1 MGKFINPFTDFGFK
15 HIFGRE
21 MDKDILIEFLNDL
34 LEGEHTIKDLRI
46 MNNERLPETEQGRKV
61 IFDIHCETDKGERI
75 IIEMQNREQPHF
87 KDRALYYLSH
97 SVVEQGIKGTWDYE
111 LAAVYGVFFLNFTL
125 DEKNRPNNNRN
136 EGKFRRDIVLADR
149 ETGQVFNPKFRQ
161 IYIELPRFNKEEEE
175 CETDF
180 ERWIYVLKNMETFQR
195 LPFKARKSVFEKLEQ
210 IVDIAS
216 LSKEDRMKYDESIK
230 VYRDHLAVLDF
241 AKQEGLELGMRQ
253 GRAEGMA
260 KGIAE
265 GIEQGMV
272 KGIEQGIAKGIE
284 QGKNEGEM
292 NERLKN
298 ARRMKTKGYPIDDI
312 ADITGLSAEEINSL

>member
-34 LEGEHTIKDLRI
+34 LEGEYTIMDLRI

-125 DEKNRPNNNRN
+125 DEENGPDKNGK
-136 EGKFRRDIVLADR
+136 EGKFRRDIILADR
-149 ETGQVFNPKFRQ
+149 ENGQVFNPKFRQ

-180 ERWIYVLKNMETFQR
+180 ERWIYVLKHMDTLDR
-195 LPFKARKSVFEKLEQ
+195 MPFKARKAIFERLERIGSMANLTPKQ
-210 IVDIAS
+210 RAQYEAEWKMYND
-216 LSKEDRMKYDESIK
+216 Y
-230 VYRDHLAVLDF
+230 YNTLDF
-241 AKQEGLELGMRQ
+241 AVEKGMKKGMEEGMEKGLQEGLQKGLQKGK
-253 GRAEGMA
+253 AEG
-260 KGIAE
+260 KAE
-265 GIEQGMV
+265 GRQEEKHSIALNLKKLGVSIEQ
-272 KGIEQGIAKGIE
+272 IAF
-284 QGKNEGEM
+284 
-292 NERLKN
+292 
-298 ARRMKTKGYPIDDI
+298 A
-312 ADITGLSAEEINSL
+312 TGLSIEEIEKL

>member
-34 LEGEHTIKDLRI
+34 LEGEHTIMDLRI

-111 LAAVYGVFFLNFTL
+111 LAAVYGVFFLNFPL
-125 DEKNRPNNNRN
+125 DEENRPNNNRN

-180 ERWIYVLKNMETFQR
+180 ERWIYVLKHMDTLDR
-195 LPFKARKSVFEKLEQ
+195 MPFKARKAIFERLERIGSMANLTPKQ
-210 IVDIAS
+210 RAQYEAEWKMYND
-216 LSKEDRMKYDESIK
+216 Y
-230 VYRDHLAVLDF
+230 YNTLDF
-241 AKQEGLELGMRQ
+241 AVEKGMKKGMEEGMEKGLQKGK
-253 GRAEGMA
+253 AEG
-260 KGIAE
+260 KAE
-265 GIEQGMV
+265 GRQEEKHSIALNLKKLGVSIEQ
-272 KGIEQGIAKGIE
+272 IAF
-284 QGKNEGEM
+284 
-292 NERLKN
+292 
-298 ARRMKTKGYPIDDI
+298 A
-312 ADITGLSAEEINSL
+312 TGLSIEEIEKL

>member
-34 LEGEHTIKDLRI
+34 LEGEHTIMDLRI

-180 ERWIYVLKNMETFQR
+180 ERWIYVLKHMDTLDR
-195 LPFKARKSVFEKLEQ
+195 MPFKARKAIF
-210 IVDIAS
+210 
-216 LSKEDRMKYDESIK
+216 
-230 VYRDHLAVLDF
+230 
-241 AKQEGLELGMRQ
+241 
-253 GRAEGMA
+253 
-260 KGIAE
+260 
-265 GIEQGMV
+265 
-272 KGIEQGIAKGIE
+272 
-284 QGKNEGEM
+284 
-292 NERLKN
+292 
-298 ARRMKTKGYPIDDI
+298 
-312 ADITGLSAEEINSL
+312 

>member
-34 LEGEHTIKDLRI
+34 LEGEHTIMDLRI

-111 LAAVYGVFFLNFTL
+111 LAAVYGVFFLNFPL
-125 DEKNRPNNNRN
+125 DEENRPNNNRN

-149 ETGQVFNPKFRQ
+149 ENGQVFNPKFRQ

-180 ERWIYVLKNMETFQR
+180 ERWIYILKNMETLNR
-195 LPFKARKSVFEKLEQ
+195 LPFKARKAVFEKLEK

-216 LSKEDRMKYDESIK
+216 LSKEERMKYDESIK
-230 VYRDHLAVLDF
+230 VYRDNLATISF
-241 AKQEGLELGMRQ
+241 AENKGLKRGREEGL
-253 GRAEGMA
+253 
-260 KGIAE
+260 KE
-265 GIEQGMV
+265 GIEKGLKEGRKEGRKEGILSVARNLRSGGMSV
-272 KGIEQGIAKGIE
+272 EAIA
-284 QGKNEGEM
+284 
-292 NERLKN
+292 
-298 ARRMKTKGYPIDDI
+298 A
-312 ADITGLSAEEINSL
+312 ATGLSIEEIEQLD

>member
-34 LEGEHTIKDLRI
+34 LEGEHTIMDLRI

-125 DEKNRPNNNRN
+125 DEENRPNNNRN

-149 ETGQVFNPKFRQ
+149 ENGQVFNPKFRQ

-180 ERWIYVLKNMETFQR
+180 ERWIYVLKHMDTLDRIPKQR
-195 LPFKARKSVFEKLEQ
+195 AQYEAEWKMYN
-210 IVDIAS
+210 D
-216 LSKEDRMKYDESIK
+216 Y
-230 VYRDHLAVLDF
+230 YNTLDF
-241 AKQEGLELGMRQ
+241 AVEKGMKKGMEKGLQEGLQEGLQKGK
-253 GRAEGMA
+253 AEGRQEE
-260 KGIAE
+260 KHSIALNLKKL
-265 GIEQGMV
+265 GVSIEQ
-272 KGIEQGIAKGIE
+272 IAF
-284 QGKNEGEM
+284 
-292 NERLKN
+292 
-298 ARRMKTKGYPIDDI
+298 A
-312 ADITGLSAEEINSL
+312 TGLSIEEIEKL

>member
-34 LEGEHTIKDLRI
+34 LEGEYTI

-125 DEKNRPNNNRN
+125 DEETKTGRRVNS
-136 EGKFRRDIVLADR
+136 EGTSYWRTGRTDRYSTPSSARSILSFPDSTKRR
-149 ETGQVFNPKFRQ
+149 
-161 IYIELPRFNKEEEE
+161 
-175 CETDF
+175 
-180 ERWIYVLKNMETFQR
+180 
-195 LPFKARKSVFEKLEQ
+195 
-210 IVDIAS
+210 
-216 LSKEDRMKYDESIK
+216 
-230 VYRDHLAVLDF
+230 
-241 AKQEGLELGMRQ
+241 
-253 GRAEGMA
+253 
-260 KGIAE
+260 
-265 GIEQGMV
+265 
-272 KGIEQGIAKGIE
+272 
-284 QGKNEGEM
+284 
-292 NERLKN
+292 KN
-298 ARRMKTKGYPIDDI
+298 ARPILNV
-312 ADITGLSAEEINSL
+312 GFMY